1 MICSRCKNNKEVS
14 EFGVNKHTKSGFQSF
29 CKLCNKECQKEFY
42 IKNRSKVLQRKA
54 KYRETEKYKQNS
66 KIYETNIYSK
76 VRKKRG
82 KTFNTKFGAVLRDF
96 VRRCLQFKGSE
107 KNNKTFK
114 LLGYD
119 TNKLK
124 QRLECQFKQGM
135 TWENYGEW
143 HIDHKKPIS
152 KFNKNSKISEINAL
166 SNLQP
171 LWASEN
177 LSKGCKF
184 SNI

>member
-1 MICSRCKNNKEVS
+1 MLCSRCKDNKEES
-14 EFGVNKHTKSGFQSF
+14 EFGINKHTKSGYQSF
-29 CKLCNKECQKEFY
+29 CKTCNREAQKEFY
-42 IKNRSKVLQRKA
+42 LKNRNKVLQRKA
-54 KYRETEKYKQNS
+54 KYRETEEYKKS
-66 KIYETNIYSK
+66 SRFYETNVYSK
-76 VRKKRG
+76 IRKQRG
-82 KTFNTKFGAVLRDF
+82 KTFNTKFGSVLRDF
-96 VRRCLQFKGSE
+96 VRRCLNFKGS
-107 KNNKTFK
+107 KKDTNTFK

-152 KFNKNSKISEINAL
+152 KFDKNSEISLINSL

-171 LWASEN
+171 LWAKEN
-177 LSKGCKF
+177 LSKGTKF
-184 SNI
+184 